1 MVGVDVSHAHSHSH
15 HGHHHHHEPSD
26 HGRAFLIGI
35 LLNVGFVMTEFYYG
49 KVSHSLALVAD
60 AGHNLSDVLSLM
72 LAWGGAIL
80 SKRQPTPNRTYGL
93 RRSSILASLTN
104 AVVLLIALGAIA
116 WESLQRFANPA
127 PVAEGLVMGVAAV
140 GIVINGATALLF
152 FSGRKGD
159 VNVRGAFLHM
169 LTDAAVSAG
178 VVASG
183 FAMGATG
190 WLWLDPVVS
199 ITICVLI
206 FMATWGLLKDSL
218 NLALDAVP
226 DGISIEEVRQYLL
239 SQPNVVGVHDLHVWA
254 MSTTETAL
262 TAHLVRQEAGADNQ
276 FLRLVERGLHDRFG
290 IEHATLQ
297 VETGESACECRLI
310 C

>member
-1 MVGVDVSHAHSHSH
+1 MSHAHSHSH
-15 HGHHHHHEPSD
+15 HGHHHHHGPPD

-35 LLNVGFVMTEFYYG
+35 LLNLGFVLAEFYYG

-72 LAWGGAIL
+72 LAWGGAVL
-80 SKRQPTPNRTYGL
+80 SKRLPTPNRTYGL

-178 VVASG
+178 VVVSG

-199 ITICVLI
+199 IAICVLI

-226 DGISIEEVRQYLL
+226 DGIKIAEVKAYLE
-239 SQPNVVGVHDLHVWA
+239 SQPKVVGVHDLHVWA

-262 TAHLVRQEAGADNQ
+262 TAHLVMQEAGADNE